1 MTPLRQWMTEDMQLR
16 GLAPATQQA
25 YLRYAALQQLAQ
37 DPRFLG
43 GQMGMLGV
51 LQTWTRDLRDHPHVH
66 YLVPALAL
74 APDGT
79 RWLVGKSAFLLHV
92 KPLGERVE
100 GEGPRGGVPD
110 AMGGLGQRAC
120 LGQAMDRRL
129 PTRRQWRECLNVSRP
144 LDLPPCAEQQ
154 PPRGG
159 RKWGGHVRYTEGK
172 NGCAETGHAAPRHL
186 HRTVSCARTAERV
199 VKGRAYGL
207 LRPRKRPLL
216 AEVRR
221 ILALGQAAPPPPR
234 AAAAPEPLVATPER
248 AVGRCPSCGQ
258 PMQLVQTLPPQRHH
272 QVLTNVG
279 EPSSR
284 DPPLPE
290 GGALSSVTSVPG
302 PLGAPGRWCASQQR
316 SPPPL
321 APLCLLVARTG
332 QGADAR
338 IQVPAAR
345 SAIICDRASERE
357 GQAQS

>member
-100 GEGPRGGVPD
+100 GEGPRGCAPD
-110 AMGGLGQRAC
+110 AMGGPGQRAC
-120 LGQAMDRRL
+120 LDQAMDRRL

-172 NGCAETGHAAPRHL
+172 TGAQKNGP
-186 HRTVSCARTAERV
+186 
-199 VKGRAYGL
+199 
-207 LRPRKRPLL
+207 
-216 AEVRR
+216 
-221 ILALGQAAPPPPR
+221 
-234 AAAAPEPLVATPER
+234 
-248 AVGRCPSCGQ
+248 RCPS
-258 PMQLVQTLPPQRHH
+258 T
-272 QVLTNVG
+272 
-279 EPSSR
+279 PSSDGFVR
-284 DPPLPE
+284 TCCRKGCQGSRLRTAPPAQTTVAG
-290 GGALSSVTSVPG
+290 GGAAYPG
-302 PLGAPGRWCASQQR
+302 VGAGSAPTTACGRSTRTARGDAGAGCR
-316 SPPPL
+316 SLPI
-321 APLCLLVARTG
+321 VWT
-332 QGADAR
+332 ADAAGSDTAT
-338 IQVPAAR
+338 AATPPG
-345 SAIICDRASERE
+345 ANERR
-357 GQAQS
+357 